1 MIVPGI
7 YKYYFIKSQIMA
19 RELKAV
25 IFDLDGV
32 IADTARFHYKAWKKL
47 ASEIGINLTYEFNEN
62 LKGVSRIES
71 LELILTLTN
80 KSYSNEKKIE
90 LANKKNG
97 YYLEFVN
104 RMTPSDLLP
113 GVVRCF
119 EVLKD
124 NNIKIV
130 LASASKNSL
139 DVIKRLKIEKYFDY
153 IISGKDILK
162 SKPDPEIFIKA
173 AQGIETA
180 TKDCVGIEDSV
191 AGILAINACNMFSIG
206 IGDKEDL
213 YRADICL
220 KNLTEFNLKDI
231 CLIGGFL

>member
-1 MIVPGI
+1 
-7 YKYYFIKSQIMA
+7 MA
-19 RELKAV
+19 KELKSV

-32 IADTARFHYKAWKKL
+32 IADTARFHYQAWKKL

-62 LKGVSRIES
+62 LKGVGRMES
-71 LELILTLTN
+71 LDLILTLID
-80 KSYSNEKKIE
+80 KDFSKKEKME

-97 YYLEFVN
+97 YYIQFIN
-104 RMTPSDLLP
+104 RMASSDLLP
-113 GVVRCF
+113 GVVKCF
-119 EVLKD
+119 ETLKD
-124 NNIKIV
+124 NNIKVV
-130 LASASKNSL
+130 LASASKNSS
-139 DVIKRLKIEKYFDY
+139 DVINRLEIEKYFDY
-153 IISGKDILK
+153 IVSGKDISK

-173 AQGIETA
+173 AQGIEAA
-180 TKDCVGIEDSV
+180 TKNCIGIEDSV

-213 YRADICL
+213 HRADICL

>member
-7 YKYYFIKSQIMA
+7 CKYYFIKSQIMA
-19 RELKAV
+19 KELKAV

-32 IADTARFHYKAWKKL
+32 IADTARFHYQAWKKL
-47 ASEIGINLTYEFNEN
+47 ASGIGINLTYEFNEK
-62 LKGVSRIES
+62 LKGVGRMES
-71 LELILTLTN
+71 LDLMLTLASKN
-80 KSYSNEKKIE
+80 YSNEEKME
-90 LANKKNG
+90 LANRKNR
-97 YYLEFVN
+97 YYLEFIN

-113 GVVRCF
+113 GVIECF

-130 LASASKNSL
+130 LASASKNYL
-139 DVIKRLKIEKYFDY
+139 YVIKRLEIEKYFDY
-153 IISGKDILK
+153 IVSGKDISK

-173 AQGIETA
+173 AEGIKAA
-180 TKDCVGIEDSV
+180 TYNCAGVEDSI

-213 YRADICL
+213 YNADICL
-220 KNLTEFNLKDI
+220 ENLTEFNLEEI